1 MQQQIYEKLSS
12 LEELTELL
20 SKYQNAPA
28 IFFQMVPRE
37 AADEAFPRLVCGI
50 KEEINM
56 KHDFL
61 GELEIRIEGSVERK
75 TKADLIQKILKK
87 KLRNSFFFD
96 EEQFFS

>member
-50 KEEINM
+50 K
-56 KHDFL
+56 F
-61 GELEIRIEGSVERK
+61 
-75 TKADLIQKILKK
+75 
-87 KLRNSFFFD
+87 
-96 EEQFFS
+96 